1 MAKRITRQ
9 QRRALAVVAP
19 ADERTIDRYLSGAPL
34 RQLTRARVEA
44 AIVELGLAN
53 LLAEPMTDPD
63 ASEDLGR

>member
-44 AIVELGLAN
+44 AIVELGLVN
-53 LLAEPMTDPD
+53 LLAKPLID
-63 ASEDLGR
+63 ADTAEDLAR